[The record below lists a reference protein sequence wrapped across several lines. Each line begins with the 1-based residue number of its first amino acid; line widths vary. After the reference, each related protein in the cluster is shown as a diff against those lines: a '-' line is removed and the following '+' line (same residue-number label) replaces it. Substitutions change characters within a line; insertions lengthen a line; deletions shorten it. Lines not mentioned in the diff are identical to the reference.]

1 MLKRIF
7 KPARKPASQLRRA
20 VEQLSYPGPSLPP
33 VALPVYVQGTLDGLL
48 ADASDRSPGIDTAV
62 DLRETTFVVVDV
74 ETTGGAPDGRGITEI
89 GAVKVRGG
97 ELLGELSTL
106 VNPGSRIPPFVTVLT
121 GITEAMVAPA
131 PPIEVVLPS
140 FLEFLGSG
148 PGCPPASPGAVLVAH
163 NAPYDVGFLKAACAQ
178 HGYPWPNPRVLDTV
192 ALARRVLMRDEVPD
206 RRLGTLA
213 AYFRSPNQPT
223 HRALADARATVDVLH
238 ALIARLGS
246 HRIFTLG
253 EALEFAKAVTPTQ
266 RRKRHLAEGLP
277 HAPGVYVFRG
287 RDDRPLY
294 VGTSTDIAS
303 RVRSYFTASEKR
315 ARISEMLAAAERVE
329 AVECAHA
336 LEAEVRELRLIATH
350 APPYNRRSKHPE
362 RVVWLK
368 LTAEPY
374 PRLSVVRRLGE
385 PGSYLGPFSSRRVA
399 ELAAA
404 GVYDA
409 VPLRQCSLRLSTRT
423 TTPACAL
430 AELGRCAAPCEH
442 RISVAEYDRRAAA
455 PFRSAIDGDPQPVL
469 DGMLARIGR
478 LAAAQR
484 YEEAA
489 VARARM
495 AAFLRAIVRMQR
507 LAAFTSIAQLVAA
520 RRRGEQWEIAVVRHG
535 RLVAAGTSPPRAH
548 PRPTLD
554 ALRATAETV
563 QPGPGPIP
571 CASAEETERILSWL
585 EHPDTRLVEASAGW
599 ASPARGAA
607 RFRDLLARAERGWAA
622 PPGGGTILPPGG
634 PKPE

>member
-1 MLKRIF
+1 M
-7 KPARKPASQLRRA
+7 
-20 VEQLSYPGPSLPP
+20 SYPGLSVPP
-33 VALPVYVQGTLDGLL
+33 VAQPVYVQGTLDALL
-48 ADASDRSPGIDTAV
+48 AGVSGGRPAIDTAL
-62 DLRETTFVVVDV
+62 DLRETTFVVVDL
-74 ETTGGAPDGRGITEI
+74 ETTGGTPDGRGITEI

-97 ELLGELSTL
+97 EPLGELSTL

-131 PPIEVVLPS
+131 PPIEEVLPS
-140 FLEFLGSG
+140 FLEFLGT
-148 PGCPPASPGAVLVAH
+148 AVLVAH

-178 HGYPWPNPRVLDTV
+178 FGYRWPNPRVLDTV
-192 ALARRVLMRDEVPD
+192 ALARQVLLRDEVPN

-213 AYFRSPNQPT
+213 AYFHSPNQPT

-253 EALEFAKAVTPTQ
+253 EALEFAKSVTPTQ
-266 RRKRHLAEGLP
+266 RRKRYLAEGLP

-294 VGTSTDIAS
+294 VGTSGDIAS

-315 ARISEMLAAAERVE
+315 ARMSEMLAAAERVE

-336 LEAEVRELRLIATH
+336 LEAEVRELRLIAAH

-368 LTAEPY
+368 LTAEAY
-374 PRLSVVRRLGE
+374 PRLSVVRRLEGS
-385 PGSYLGPFSSRRVA
+385 GSYLGPFTSRRTA

-404 GVYDA
+404 GIYDA
-409 VPLRQCSLRLSTRT
+409 VPLRQCSLRLSART

-430 AELGRCAAPCEH
+430 AELGRCPAPCEH
-442 RISVAEYDRRAAA
+442 RISTEEYEDQAAT
-455 PFRSAIDGDPQPVL
+455 PLRTAIAGDPQPVL
-469 DGMLARIGR
+469 DGLLARIGR
-478 LAAAQR
+478 LAGAQR

-489 VARARM
+489 VVRSRM
-495 AAFLRAIVRMQR
+495 AAFLRAALRMQR
-507 LAAFTSIAQLVAA
+507 LAALTSIAQLVAA
-520 RRRGEQWEIAVVRHG
+520 RRRGDQWEIAVVRHG
-535 RLVAAGTSPPRAH
+535 RLAAAGTSPPRVH

-554 ALRATAETV
+554 ALCATAETV
-563 QPGPGPIP
+563 LPGLGPIP

-585 EHPDTRLVEASAGW
+585 EHRDTRLVEATTGW

-607 RFRDLLARAERGWAA
+607 RFRDLLARAENTSLAGLAQ
-622 PPGGGTILPPGG
+622 
-634 PKPE
+634 E